1 MEGLEKE
8 RSIRSFRP
16 FAWPSHPK
24 TEAPTLLWKLK
35 DCFSTNETTAPPH
48 TDTENSY
55 MESRKAVLELKD
67 VPPPP
72 PPPHHTS
79 ISQSSQP
86 SQPFSLAPLP
96 LPPAC
101 LPPPQL
107 TQDSHQQKPPPKH
120 QQEGPSPKVSNCT
133 HCDYCSTDVY
143 GLLGGGGVA
152 GSSSSIAGVVSLY
165 TSPGSLGA
173 PVSTCTISRCG
184 PCSLASSSAHRYKPN
199 LSHRSGGDAPN
210 PLLSLGYKPQLPS
223 SVATSQPL
231 SSHPYLPCCSGLLH
245 THPSVQHPY
254 SQSSL
259 FPSSAPP
266 AFSLPCFSSQPAPL
280 NDSCLASSGYYTC
293 GVDCSTA
300 ARRSQRST
308 FGDHP
313 TTTTITTTTT
323 SAQFCS
329 NPVHLNV
336 ERTVFVKGAHYCKEC
351 LLKPVNGLTSES
363 DNVWPSV
370 PLPQTTPLPIPI
382 CNGCGT
388 SSDGMVLMPS
398 TNLGNTGQKY
408 GSPENS
414 GPENIPPVGVFWD
427 IENCSV
433 PSGRSAGAVVQRIR
447 SRFFQG
453 HREAEFICVCDISK
467 ESKAVIQELN
477 NCQVTVAHINATAKN
492 AADDKLRQS
501 LRRFAE
507 THTAPATVVLVSS
520 DVNFASELSDLR
532 HRHGFQV
539 ILVHGNHT
547 SPALLQ
553 HAHRHVAFQDITA
566 DLPPRMLVKSQPS
579 FNLYVHNLPVNCDK
593 SLRNSVKLRL
603 RRLSDNCGGKVLS
616 ISHGTAV
623 LRFGSREAAV
633 RARKRMENEDVFGH
647 RISLSFSPR
656 PRDDASPEPEHQSQ
670 SHNLLQALPQPFQT
684 QDSVFAP
691 PPSISS
697 FSFLPLEKTRSP
709 RRPRRATRPCHTPG
723 PLPERP
729 YSPRRGCSG
738 PPGGPP
744 AKPHQELCSL
754 DGKPRIDFHHLD
766 KGRAASSPPH
776 SNCETGTSEQ
786 LSKPVLA
793 GESMYKRRREG
804 SNPRSVTESPVEQ
817 GDRSSGEF
825 QISTPSAFSKLNL
838 HRSFS
843 PLVLSQGSWSS
854 RSASPCL
861 SSRSSPLL
869 AAPRSPCPEG
879 PFDLFSER
887 AEVQVA
893 NLDYRMSRKDL
904 QKTLHDTFS
913 RYGRVQAVELSPHT
927 DYQLKAIVQMLS
939 LQQAIRAI
947 SGLHRYKIGGKRIRV
962 SLITSGSSKSLA
974 MLSTEIISILQ
985 DAPANCLPLFKFTE
999 IYEKKYSHKFVVGDL
1014 YRLPEVVAVRE
1025 QGGSRLVC
1033 LLSSSQIRQ
1042 SPLGS
1047 SQSQEGSSSASGS
1060 PVVFEE
1066 LEYHEPVCRQHYTQQ
1081 NFSEADFD
1089 PDSYKIPFVVMSL
1102 STLASEVHSLL
1113 QSHEGTLPLLS
1124 FPDCYAAKFSP
1135 LQLGN
1140 ETLEGGVPLEH
1151 LITCVPSITI
1161 VTAQNGF
1168 KVIKWIHNKPP
1179 APNSEPW
1186 IQRCKSPVGNPQLIQ
1201 FSREIIDLL
1210 KSQPSCIMPISKFI
1224 PSYHHHFAKQ
1234 CRVSDYGYSKLLEL
1248 LEAVPHVLQILGM
1261 GTKRLLTLTHRA
1273 QVKRF
1278 TQDLLKLLKFQAS
1291 KQVAIRDFMQAYH
1304 WCFSRDWR
1312 VIDYGVCDLMDLLA
1326 EIPDTTITI
1335 MHQDTDTVICVPKR
1349 ERTAEE
1355 IERTKQFGKEVVDLL
1370 RHQPHCRMSFS
1381 KFIPTYHHHFGR
1393 QCKLSYYGFTKLM
1406 ELFEAI
1412 PDVLMVLE
1420 CGEEKLLTL
1429 TEVERIKALAA
1440 QLVKLL
1446 RAQKNS
1452 SLPVSQLLTEYS
1464 KTFGY
1469 GLRLQDYDASSLPAL
1484 LTKLRHVVKVV
1495 DGSEGREVQLIN
1507 RKSLRSLTSQLLALL
1522 MSQEEEHVIKGLK
1535 VEELSQHYQ
1544 SVHGASLNPCEYGFL
1559 SLSELLKSLPY
1570 LVELYH
1576 EEIDENSNTGSTA
1589 SGQGEGWVRL
1599 TRLYQFAR
1607 NVRALLHTYH
1617 YNQIFLT
1624 EFPGAY
1630 NKFTG
1635 YSLEPRSYGYA
1646 STDEL
1651 LSAIPQVVWIKGHGH
1666 KRIIVLKNDMKA
1678 KASLSIPN
1686 SPQPEENTESPRDSP
1701 VSNATSGARSPSN
1714 TGDDVATESELLCL
1728 TSPVDLLCGPVP
1740 SCLPSPQLHP
1750 DPVILQQMDLIHFE
1764 EKAPPPAES
1773 DEPDV
1778 AAAAVTG
1785 SIFTP
1790 TEQPGSTD
1798 NSAGTKHPQ
1807 APDMKKIPSSVDSP
1821 SRRGTRSKIRLAANF
1836 SGL

>member
-1 MEGLEKE
+1 MMDGLGKE
-8 RSIRSFRP
+8 RSTCSSRP
-16 FAWPSHPK
+16 FPWLSPPK
-24 TEAPTLLWKLK
+24 TEASTLLWKLK
-35 DCFSTNETTAPPH
+35 DCFSTNETASLH
-48 TDTENSY
+48 HSVKENNY
-55 MESRKAVLELKD
+55 MDSRKAVLELKD

-72 PPPHHTS
+72 PPSHHNS
-79 ISQSSQP
+79 SSQSSQP
-86 SQPFSLAPLP
+86 FPLAPLP
-96 LPPAC
+96 LPPPC
-101 LPPPQL
+101 LPPLQL
-107 TQDSHQQKPPPKH
+107 MQGSHQQQPPTQQQ
-120 QQEGPSPKVSNCT
+120 QQEGSSPKVSVCT
-133 HCDYCSTDVY
+133 HCDYCSTEGY
-143 GLLGGGGVA
+143 GLFGGGGVV
-152 GSSSSIAGVVSLY
+152 GSSSSIAGIVSLY
-165 TSPGSLGA
+165 MAPGSLGA
-173 PVSTCTISRCG
+173 PNNNNSSSISESG
-184 PCSLASSSAHRYKPN
+184 PCSVASSVHQYKHN
-199 LSHRSGGDAPN
+199 LSCGSGGEALD
-210 PLLSLGYKPQLPS
+210 PLLSLGYRPQLLS
-223 SVATSQPL
+223 SVATSQPI
-231 SSHPYLPCCSGLLH
+231 SSHPYLSCCSGLLH
-245 THPSVQHPY
+245 TYPTIPLPC
-254 SQSSL
+254 SQPSL
-259 FPSSAPP
+259 FPSSAPL
-266 AFSLPCFSSQPAPL
+266 ASSLPCVSSLPTPL
-280 NDSCLASSGYYTC
+280 HGSCLASSGYYTC
-293 GVDCSTA
+293 GVDCCPS
-300 ARRSQRST
+300 ARRSQRGT

-313 TTTTITTTTT
+313 TTSTITTTTT
-323 SAQFCS
+323 SAHFRS
-329 NPVHLNV
+329 NPMHLNV
-336 ERTVFVKGAHYCKEC
+336 ERTVCVKGARCCQEC
-351 LLKPVNGLTSES
+351 LLKPMNGLASES
-363 DNVWPSV
+363 DNVWPNV
-370 PLPQTTPLPIPI
+370 PVPQTAPIPI

-388 SSDGMVLMPS
+388 SSDGMMLMPS
-398 TNLGNTGQKY
+398 TSLGKTGQKY
-408 GSPENS
+408 GSPESS

-547 SPALLQ
+547 SSALLQ
-553 HAHRHVAFQDITA
+553 HAHCHVAFQEITA
-566 DLPPRMLVKSQPS
+566 DLPPRMLVKAQPS
-579 FNLYVHNLPVNCDK
+579 FNLLYVRNLPVNCDK
-593 SLRNSVKLRL
+593 SLRNAVKLRL
-603 RRLSDNCGGKVLS
+603 RRLSDNCGGKVLGMS
-616 ISHGTAV
+616 QGIAV
-623 LRFGSREAAV
+623 LRFGSSEAAA
-633 RARKRMENEDVFGH
+633 RARKRMENEDVFGY
-647 RISLSFSPR
+647 RITLSFSPR
-656 PRDDASPEPEHQSQ
+656 PRDEASPEPELQSRP
-670 SHNLLQALPQPFQT
+670 HHLPQTLSQNYQN
-684 QDSVFAP
+684 QDSVVAP

-697 FSFLPLEKTRSP
+697 FCFLPLEKPRSP
-709 RRPRRATRPCHTPG
+709 RRPRRATRPCHNPG
-723 PLPERP
+723 PVPERP

-738 PPGGPP
+738 PPGGAP
-744 AKPHQELCSL
+744 AKPHQELGNL
-754 DGKPRIDFHHLD
+754 EGKPRMVFHQLE
-766 KGRAASSPPH
+766 KGRTASSSPH
-776 SNCETGTSEQ
+776 SNGETGALEQ
-786 LSKPVLA
+786 LSKPGLT
-793 GESMYKRRREG
+793 GESMYRKRREG
-804 SNPRSVTESPVEQ
+804 SSSRSINETPVEQ
-817 GDRSSGEF
+817 VDRSSGEF

-843 PLVLSQGSWSS
+843 PLVVSQGSWSS

-869 AAPRSPCPEG
+869 AGPRSPCADG
-879 PFDLFSER
+879 LTAPFSDG

-904 QKTLHDTFS
+904 QQTLHDTFS
-913 RYGRVQAVELSPHT
+913 RYGRVKSVELSPHT
-927 DYQLKAIVQMLS
+927 DYQLKATIQMFS
-939 LQQAIRAI
+939 LQQAISAV
-947 SGLHRYKIGGKRIRV
+947 SGLHRYKIGGKRIQV
-962 SLITSGSSKSLA
+962 SLITGGSNKSLG
-974 MLSTEIISILQ
+974 MLSTEIITILQ

-999 IYEKKYSHKFVVGDL
+999 IYEKKYSRKLVVGDL

-1033 LLSSSQIRQ
+1033 LLPSSQIRQ

-1047 SQSQEGSSSASGS
+1047 SQSQDCSSSASGS

-1066 LEYHEPVCRQHYTQQ
+1066 LEYHEPVCRQHYAQQ
-1081 NFSEADFD
+1081 DFSEADFD

-1102 STLASEVHSLL
+1102 STLASEVHHLL

-1210 KSQPSCIMPISKFI
+1210 KSQPSCMMPMSKFI

-1291 KQVAIRDFMQAYH
+1291 KQVALKDFMQAYH

-1312 VIDYGVCDLMDLLA
+1312 VFDYGICDLMDLLT

-1335 MHQDTDTVICVPKR
+1335 THQDTDTVISVPKR
-1349 ERTAEE
+1349 ERTVEE
-1355 IERTKQFGKEVVDLL
+1355 MERTKQFGKEVVDLL
-1370 RHQPHCRMSFS
+1370 RHQPHCRMPFS

-1412 PDVLMVLE
+1412 PDILTVLE
-1420 CGEEKLLTL
+1420 CGEEKVLTL

-1484 LTKLRHVVKVV
+1484 LAKLCHVVKVV

-1507 RKSLRSLTSQLLALL
+1507 RKSLRSLTSQILSLL
-1522 MSQEEEHVIKGLK
+1522 MSQEEEHVAYGLK
-1535 VEELSQHYQ
+1535 VELLSQHYLA
-1544 SVHGASLNPCEYGFL
+1544 VHGFPLNPCEYGFL

-1576 EEIDENSNTGSTA
+1576 DESDDSSKAGSAA
-1589 SGQGEGWVRL
+1589 SGRGEEWVRL

-1624 EFPGAY
+1624 EFQGAY
-1630 NKFTG
+1630 NKFTSC
-1635 YSLEPRSYGYA
+1635 SLEPRSYGYT
-1646 STDEL
+1646 SVDEL

-1678 KASLSIPN
+1678 RASSSVPN
-1686 SPQPEENTESPRDSP
+1686 SPLPGENMDSPRDSP
-1701 VSNATSGARSPSN
+1701 VSNATSGAQSP
-1714 TGDDVATESELLCL
+1714 GCDGAVESELLCL

-1750 DPVILQQMDLIHFE
+1750 DPVLVQETDLIHFE
-1764 EKAPPPAES
+1764 EKTQTVSDEPEVAADGASDPTEQSGSTEDSALSTPPPA
-1773 DEPDV
+1773 PD
-1778 AAAAVTG
+1778 T
-1785 SIFTP
+1785 
-1790 TEQPGSTD
+1790 
-1798 NSAGTKHPQ
+1798 
-1807 APDMKKIPSSVDSP
+1807 KIPASVDSP
-1821 SRRGTRSKIRLAANF
+1821 SRRATRSRIKLAANF
-1836 SGL
+1836 SFTAGL

>member
-1 MEGLEKE
+1 MMEGLGKE
-8 RSIRSFRP
+8 SSICSSRP
-16 FAWPSHPK
+16 LPWLSHPK
-24 TEAPTLLWKLK
+24 TEASTLLWKLK
-35 DCFSTNETTAPPH
+35 DCFSTNETTSIHH
-48 TDTENSY
+48 TDKENNY
-55 MESRKAVLELKD
+55 MDSRKAVLELKD

-72 PPPHHTS
+72 PHHTS
-79 ISQSSQP
+79 SSQS

-96 LPPAC
+96 LSSPC

-107 TQDSHQQKPPPKH
+107 TQDSQQQPPQQQ
-120 QQEGPSPKVSNCT
+120 QQEGASPKPMK
-133 HCDYCSTDVY
+133 
-143 GLLGGGGVA
+143 GLAL
-152 GSSSSIAGVVSLY
+152 
-165 TSPGSLGA
+165 
-173 PVSTCTISRCG
+173 
-184 PCSLASSSAHRYKPN
+184 
-199 LSHRSGGDAPN
+199 
-210 PLLSLGYKPQLPS
+210 
-223 SVATSQPL
+223 
-231 SSHPYLPCCSGLLH
+231 
-245 THPSVQHPY
+245 
-254 SQSSL
+254 
-259 FPSSAPP
+259 
-266 AFSLPCFSSQPAPL
+266 
-280 NDSCLASSGYYTC
+280 
-293 GVDCSTA
+293 
-300 ARRSQRST
+300 
-308 FGDHP
+308 
-313 TTTTITTTTT
+313 
-323 SAQFCS
+323 
-329 NPVHLNV
+329 
-336 ERTVFVKGAHYCKEC
+336 
-351 LLKPVNGLTSES
+351 ES
-363 DNVWPSV
+363 DKVWPNV
-370 PLPQTTPLPIPI
+370 PVPQTAPIAIPI

-388 SSDGMVLMPS
+388 SSDSMMLMSS
-398 TNLGNTGQKY
+398 TSLGKTGQKY

-539 ILVHGNHT
+539 ILVHGSHT
-547 SPALLQ
+547 SSALLQ
-553 HAHRHVAFQDITA
+553 HAHCHVAFQEITA
-566 DLPPRMLVKSQPS
+566 DLPPRMLVKAQPS
-579 FNLYVHNLPVNCDK
+579 FNLLYVHNLPVNCDK
-593 SLRNSVKLRL
+593 SLRNAVKLRL
-603 RRLSDNCGGKVLS
+603 RRLSDNCGGKVLGVS
-616 ISHGTAV
+616 QGTAV
-623 LRFGSREAAV
+623 LRFGSPEAAT

-647 RISLSFSPR
+647 RISLSFSPS
-656 PRDDASPEPEHQSQ
+656 PRDDASREPELQSLP
-670 SHNLLQALPQPFQT
+670 HHLPQTLPQT
-684 QDSVFAP
+684 YQNQESVFVP

-697 FSFLPLEKTRSP
+697 FSFLPLEKPRSP
-709 RRPRRATRPCHTPG
+709 RRPRRATRPCHTSG
-723 PLPERP
+723 SVPERP

-738 PPGGPP
+738 PPGGAP
-744 AKPHQELCSL
+744 ANPHQELASL
-754 DGKPRIDFHHLD
+754 EGKPRMGFHHLE
-766 KGRAASSPPH
+766 KGRAVSSSPSPH
-776 SNCETGTSEQ
+776 SNGETGALEQ
-786 LSKPVLA
+786 LSKPGLT
-793 GESMYKRRREG
+793 GESMYRRRREG

-817 GDRSSGEF
+817 GNGSSGEF

-869 AAPRSPCPEG
+869 AAPHPEG
-879 PFDLFSER
+879 SPEPFSDG

-904 QKTLHDTFS
+904 QQTLHDTFS
-913 RYGRVQAVELSPHT
+913 RYGQVKAVELSPHT
-927 DYQLKAIVQMLS
+927 DYQLKATIQMLS
-939 LQQAIRAI
+939 LQQAISAV
-947 SGLHRYKIGGKRIRV
+947 SGLHRYKIGGKRIQV
-962 SLITSGSSKSLA
+962 SLITGGSNKSLA

-999 IYEKKYSHKFVVGDL
+999 IYEKKYSRKIVVGDL
-1014 YRLPEVVAVRE
+1014 YKLPEVVAVRE

-1033 LLSSSQIRQ
+1033 LLPSSQIRQ

-1047 SQSQEGSSSASGS
+1047 SQSQEGSCSASGS
-1060 PVVFEE
+1060 PVIFEE
-1066 LEYHEPVCRQHYTQQ
+1066 LEYHEPVCRQHYTHQD
-1081 NFSEADFD
+1081 FSEADFD

-1124 FPDCYAAKFSP
+1124 FPDCYAAKFSS

-1140 ETLEGGVPLEH
+1140 EALEGGVPLEH

-1179 APNSEPW
+1179 AANSEPW

-1210 KSQPSCIMPISKFI
+1210 KSQPSCIMPMSKFI

-1291 KQVAIRDFMQAYH
+1291 KQVAIKDFMQAYH

-1312 VIDYGVCDLMDLLA
+1312 VIDYGICDLMDLLT

-1335 MHQDTDTVICVPKR
+1335 THQDTDTVISVPKR
-1349 ERTAEE
+1349 ERTVEE
-1355 IERTKQFGKEVVDLL
+1355 MERTKQFGKEVVDLL
-1370 RHQPHCRMSFS
+1370 RHQPHCRMPFS

-1393 QCKLSYYGFTKLM
+1393 QCKLSYYGFTKLV

-1412 PDVLMVLE
+1412 PDILMVLE
-1420 CGEEKLLTL
+1420 CGEEKVLTL

-1484 LTKLRHVVKVV
+1484 LTKLCHVVKVV

-1507 RKSLRSLTSQLLALL
+1507 RKSLRSLTSQLLSLL
-1522 MSQEEEHVIKGLK
+1522 MSQEEEHLTKGLK
-1535 VEELSQHYQ
+1535 VELLSQHYLNA
-1544 SVHGASLNPCEYGFL
+1544 HGVLLNPCEYGFL

-1576 EEIDENSNTGSTA
+1576 EESDDDSKAGNSANGRA
-1589 SGQGEGWVRL
+1589 EEWVRL

-1624 EFPGAY
+1624 EFQGAY

-1635 YSLEPRSYGYA
+1635 YSLEPRSYGYI

-1678 KASLSIPN
+1678 RVSSSVPN
-1686 SPQPEENTESPRDSP
+1686 SPLPEENMESPRDSP
-1701 VSNATSGARSPSN
+1701 ISN
-1714 TGDDVATESELLCL
+1714 TTSEAQSPGVPDLAAESELLCL

-1750 DPVILQQMDLIHFE
+1750 DPVLLQETDLIHFE
-1764 EKAPPPAES
+1764 ERTPPQPTVS
-1773 DEPDV
+1773 NEPEVV
-1778 AAAAVTG
+1778 AAVADST
-1785 SIFTP
+1785 SDP
-1790 TEQPGSTD
+1790 PEHPGSTEA
-1798 NSAGTKHPQ
+1798 SAVSRLSPP
-1807 APDMKKIPSSVDSP
+1807 PDMKTPLSVDSP
-1821 SRRGTRSKIRLAANF
+1821 SRRATRSRIKLAANF
-1836 SGL
+1836 SFPADL

>member
-1 MEGLEKE
+1 
-8 RSIRSFRP
+8 
-16 FAWPSHPK
+16 
-24 TEAPTLLWKLK
+24 
-35 DCFSTNETTAPPH
+35 
-48 TDTENSY
+48 

-72 PPPHHTS
+72 PHRAS
-79 ISQSSQP
+79 SSQS
-86 SQPFSLAPLP
+86 SQPFSLAPFP
-96 LPPAC
+96 LPHPC
-101 LPPPQL
+101 LPPQPQL
-107 TQDSHQQKPPPKH
+107 TQGSHQQQQPQN
-120 QQEGPSPKVSNCT
+120 QQEGASPKVSICT
-133 HCDYCSTDVY
+133 HCDYCSTGGK
-143 GLLGGGGVA
+143 GLSGGGDFVGN
-152 GSSSSIAGVVSLY
+152 SSSTAGVVSLY
-165 TSPGSLGA
+165 IAPRSLGTSISQSSI
-173 PVSTCTISRCG
+173 STSG
-184 PCSLASSSAHRYKPN
+184 PCSVASSVYQYSSGY
-199 LSHRSGGDAPN
+199 SCGSGGD
-210 PLLSLGYKPQLPS
+210 PLGSKPQLRS
-223 SVATSQPL
+223 SVATSQPV
-231 SSHPYLPCCSGLLH
+231 SSHPFLPCCSGLLR
-245 THPSVQHPY
+245 TYPAGPLPC
-254 SQSSL
+254 SQPSL
-259 FPSSAPP
+259 FPSSAPL
-266 AFSLPCFSSQPAPL
+266 ASSLPSLPSVSSVSSLPAPL
-280 NDSCLASSGYYTC
+280 HGSS
-293 GVDCSTA
+293 
-300 ARRSQRST
+300 
-308 FGDHP
+308 H
-313 TTTTITTTTT
+313 
-323 SAQFCS
+323 FCS
-329 NPVHLNV
+329 NPMHLNV
-336 ERTVFVKGAHYCKEC
+336 ERTVCVKGAHYCREC
-351 LLKPVNGLTSES
+351 FLKVGRVLFIHYSDKAWPNIPV
-363 DNVWPSV
+363 
-370 PLPQTTPLPIPI
+370 PQTAPVPIPI

-388 SSDGMVLMPS
+388 SSDGMMHMPS
-398 TNLGNTGQKY
+398 TGLSKIGQKY
-408 GSPENS
+408 GSPENG

-547 SPALLQ
+547 SSALLQ
-553 HAHRHVAFQDITA
+553 HAHRQVAFQEITA
-566 DLPPRMLVKSQPS
+566 DLPPRMLVKPS
-579 FNLYVHNLPVNCDK
+579 FNLLYVHNLPVIVDK
-593 SLRNSVKLRL
+593 SLRNAVKLRL
-603 RRLSDNCGGKVLS
+603 RRLSDNCGGKVLGMS
-616 ISHGTAV
+616 QGTAI
-623 LRFGSREAAV
+623 LRFGNPEAAA

-656 PRDDASPEPEHQSQ
+656 PRDDASPEPELQSQ
-670 SHNLLQALPQPFQT
+670 PHHLPRAPPQPYQI
-684 QDSVFAP
+684 QDSMSAP
-691 PPSISS
+691 IPASQHIST
-697 FSFLPLEKTRSP
+697 FT
-709 RRPRRATRPCHTPG
+709 PC
-723 PLPERP
+723 LI
-729 YSPRRGCSG
+729 
-738 PPGGPP
+738 
-744 AKPHQELCSL
+744 QELGNL
-754 DGKPRIDFHHLD
+754 EGKSRMGFHQLE
-766 KGRAASSPPH
+766 KGRAASSSPH
-776 SNCETGTSEQ
+776 SNGETGILEQ
-786 LSKPVLA
+786 LSKP
-793 GESMYKRRREG
+793 EG
-804 SNPRSVTESPVEQ
+804 FNPRSVTVSPVEQ
-817 GDRSSGEF
+817 GDKSSGEF

-854 RSASPCL
+854 RSASPCI
-861 SSRSSPLL
+861 SSRSSPVL
-869 AAPRSPCPEG
+869 AAPRSPCLEG
-879 PFDLFSER
+879 PTEPFSEG
-887 AEVQVA
+887 AEVQVG

-904 QKTLHDTFS
+904 QQTLHDTFS
-913 RYGRVQAVELSPHT
+913 RYGRVKAVELSPHT
-927 DYQLKAIVQMLS
+927 DYQLKATVQMLS
-939 LQQAIRAI
+939 LQQAISAV
-947 SGLHRYKIGGKRIRV
+947 SGLHRYKIGGKRMQV
-962 SLITSGSSKSLA
+962 SLITGGSSKSLA
-974 MLSTEIISILQ
+974 MLSSEIICILQ
-985 DAPANCLPLFKFTE
+985 DAPASCLPLFKFTE
-999 IYEKKYSHKFVVGDL
+999 IYEKKYSRKLAVGDL
-1014 YRLPEVVAVRE
+1014 YRLPEVVTVRE

-1033 LLSSSQIRQ
+1033 LLPSSQIRQ

-1066 LEYHEPVCRQHYTQQ
+1066 LEYHEPVCRQHYAQQ
-1081 NFSEADFD
+1081 DFSEADFD

-1102 STLASEVHSLL
+1102 STLATEVHSLL

-1124 FPDCYAAKFSP
+1124 FPECYAAKFCP
-1135 LQLGN
+1135 LQLGS
-1140 ETLEGGVPLEH
+1140 ETMEGGVSLEH

-1291 KQVAIRDFMQAYH
+1291 KQVSIKDFMQAYH

-1312 VIDYGVCDLMDLLA
+1312 VIDYGICDLMDLLT
-1326 EIPDTTITI
+1326 EIPETTITI
-1335 MHQDTDTVICVPKR
+1335 TQQATDTVISVPKR
-1349 ERTAEE
+1349 ERTMEE
-1355 IERTKQFGKEVVDLL
+1355 MERTKQFAKEVVDLL
-1370 RHQPHCRMSFS
+1370 RHQPHCRMPFS

-1420 CGEEKLLTL
+1420 CGEEKVLTL

-1446 RAQKNS
+1446 RAQRNA
-1452 SLPVSQLLTEYS
+1452 SLPVGLLLTEYS

-1484 LTKLRHVVKVV
+1484 LTKLCHVVKVV

-1522 MSQEEEHVIKGLK
+1522 MSQEEEQVTKGLK
-1535 VEELSQHYQ
+1535 VEELSQRYLTAHE
-1544 SVHGASLNPCEYGFL
+1544 VALNPCEYGFL

-1570 LVELYH
+1570 L
-1576 EEIDENSNTGSTA
+1576 EIDENSKA
-1589 SGQGEGWVRL
+1589 
-1599 TRLYQFAR
+1599 FAR
-1607 NVRALLHTYH
+1607 NIRALLHTYH

-1624 EFPGAY
+1624 EFQGAY

-1635 YSLEPRSYGYA
+1635 CSLEPRRYGYA
-1646 STDEL
+1646 SNDEL
-1651 LSAIPQVVWIKGHGH
+1651 LSAIPQVVWIKGHSH
-1666 KRIIVLKNDMKA
+1666 KRIIVLKNDMKG
-1678 KASLSIPN
+1678 KTEVHLSQECLIY
-1686 SPQPEENTESPRDSP
+1686 DP
-1701 VSNATSGARSPSN
+1701 VSTA
-1714 TGDDVATESELLCL
+1714 ESELLCL

-1750 DPVILQQMDLIHFE
+1750 DPVLLQQADLIHFE
-1764 EKAPPPAES
+1764 WKTSPPTEV
-1773 DEPDV
+1773 DEFEV
-1778 AAAAVTG
+1778 AAAAAVVGGTAD
-1785 SIFTP
+1785 P
-1790 TEQPGSTD
+1790 LEEPGSVD
-1798 NSAGTKHPQ
+1798 ESAVTKP
-1807 APDMKKIPSSVDSP
+1807 PSMMKTPLCDSP
-1821 SRRGTRSKIRLAANF
+1821 SRRAARSRIKLAANF
-1836 SGL
+1836 SFTAGL

>member
-1 MEGLEKE
+1 MMEGLGKE
-8 RSIRSFRP
+8 RSISSSKP
-16 FAWPSHPK
+16 FPWLSHPK
-24 TEAPTLLWKLK
+24 TEASTLLWKLK
-35 DCFSTNETTAPPH
+35 DCFPTNETTSPHH
-48 TDTENSY
+48 TDKENNY
-55 MESRKAVLELKD
+55 MDSRKAVLELKD

-79 ISQSSQP
+79 SSQS

-96 LPPAC
+96 MPPPC
-101 LPPPQL
+101 LPPPPHL
-107 TQDSHQQKPPPKH
+107 TQDSLQQQPPPQ
-120 QQEGPSPKVSNCT
+120 QQEGASP
-133 HCDYCSTDVY
+133 
-143 GLLGGGGVA
+143 
-152 GSSSSIAGVVSLY
+152 
-165 TSPGSLGA
+165 
-173 PVSTCTISRCG
+173 
-184 PCSLASSSAHRYKPN
+184 
-199 LSHRSGGDAPN
+199 
-210 PLLSLGYKPQLPS
+210 
-223 SVATSQPL
+223 
-231 SSHPYLPCCSGLLH
+231 
-245 THPSVQHPY
+245 
-254 SQSSL
+254 
-259 FPSSAPP
+259 
-266 AFSLPCFSSQPAPL
+266 
-280 NDSCLASSGYYTC
+280 
-293 GVDCSTA
+293 
-300 ARRSQRST
+300 
-308 FGDHP
+308 
-313 TTTTITTTTT
+313 
-323 SAQFCS
+323 
-329 NPVHLNV
+329 
-336 ERTVFVKGAHYCKEC
+336 
-351 LLKPVNGLTSES
+351 KPVNGLTSES
-363 DNVWPSV
+363 DKVWPNV
-370 PLPQTTPLPIPI
+370 PLPQTAPISIPI

-388 SSDGMVLMPS
+388 SSDGMMLMPS
-398 TNLGNTGQKY
+398 ASLGKTGQKY
-408 GSPENS
+408 GSPENG

-547 SPALLQ
+547 SSALLQ
-553 HAHRHVAFQDITA
+553 HANRHVAFQEITA
-566 DLPPRMLVKSQPS
+566 DLPPRMLVKAQPS
-579 FNLYVHNLPVNCDK
+579 FNLLYVHNLPVNCDK
-593 SLRNSVKLRL
+593 NLRNAVKLRL
-603 RRLSDNCGGKVLS
+603 RRLSDNCGGKVLGMS
-616 ISHGTAV
+616 QGTAV
-623 LRFGSREAAV
+623 LRFGNPEAAA

-656 PRDDASPEPEHQSQ
+656 PRDDASPEPELQSQ
-670 SHNLLQALPQPFQT
+670 PHHLPQPLSHTYQS
-684 QDSVFAP
+684 QDSMFGP

-697 FSFLPLEKTRSP
+697 FSFLPLEKPRSP
-709 RRPRRATRPCHTPG
+709 RRPRRATRPCYAPG
-723 PLPERP
+723 PVPERP

-738 PPGGPP
+738 PPGGAP
-744 AKPHQELCSL
+744 AKPHQELGSFE
-754 DGKPRIDFHHLD
+754 GKPRMGFQQLE
-766 KGRAASSPPH
+766 KGRAASSSPH
-776 SNCETGTSEQ
+776 SNGETGALEQ
-786 LSKPVLA
+786 LSKPGFI
-793 GESMYKRRREG
+793 GESMHRRRREG
-804 SNPRSVTESPVEQ
+804 SYPRSVTESPVEQ
-817 GDRSSGEF
+817 GDRNSEF

-843 PLVLSQGSWSS
+843 PLILSQGSWSS

-879 PFDLFSER
+879 PSEPFSDG

-904 QKTLHDTFS
+904 QQTLHDTFS
-913 RYGRVQAVELSPHT
+913 RYGRVKAVELSPHT
-927 DYQLKAIVQMLS
+927 DYQLKATVQMLS
-939 LQQAIRAI
+939 LQQAISAV
-947 SGLHRYKIGGKRIRV
+947 SGLHRYKIGGKRIQV
-962 SLITSGSSKSLA
+962 SLITGVNNKSLA

-999 IYEKKYSHKFVVGDL
+999 IYEKKYSRKLVVGDL
-1014 YRLPEVVAVRE
+1014 YRLPEVVAVRD

-1033 LLSSSQIRQ
+1033 LLPSSQIRQ

-1066 LEYHEPVCRQHYTQQ
+1066 LEYHEPVCREHYAQRD
-1081 NFSEADFD
+1081 FSEADFD

-1135 LQLGN
+1135 LQLSN

-1179 APNSEPW
+1179 APNSESW

-1210 KSQPSCIMPISKFI
+1210 KSQPSCIMPMSKFI

-1291 KQVAIRDFMQAYH
+1291 KQVVIKDFMQAYH

-1312 VIDYGVCDLMDLLA
+1312 VIDYGICELMDLLT

-1335 MHQDTDTVICVPKR
+1335 TLQETDTVISVPKR
-1349 ERTAEE
+1349 ERTPEE

-1370 RHQPHCRMSFS
+1370 RHQPHCRMAFS

-1412 PDVLMVLE
+1412 PNILMVLE
-1420 CGEEKLLTL
+1420 CGEEKVLTL

-1469 GLRLQDYDASSLPAL
+1469 GLRLQDYDASSLLAL
-1484 LTKLRHVVKVV
+1484 LIKLCHVVKVV

-1522 MSQEEEHVIKGLK
+1522 MSQEEEQVTRGLK
-1535 VEELSQHYQ
+1535 VDELSQYYQ
-1544 SVHGASLNPCEYGFL
+1544 TVHGALLNPCEYGFL

-1576 EEIDENSNTGSTA
+1576 EESDAGNAA
-1589 SGQGEGWVRL
+1589 SGGGEEWVRL

-1607 NVRALLHTYH
+1607 NVRSLLHTYH

-1624 EFPGAY
+1624 EFQGAY

-1635 YSLEPRSYGYA
+1635 CSLEPRSYGYT

-1678 KASLSIPN
+1678 RASSSIPN
-1686 SPQPEENTESPRDSP
+1686 SPLPGESTESPRDSP
-1701 VSNATSGARSPSN
+1701 ISIATSGTQSP
-1714 TGDDVATESELLCL
+1714 GGDVAAESELLCL

-1750 DPVILQQMDLIHFE
+1750 DPVLLQEADLIRFE
-1764 EKAPPPAES
+1764 EKTPPTVS
-1773 DEPDV
+1773 DEPEVPVDGDG
-1778 AAAAVTG
+1778 TCD
-1785 SIFTP
+1785 P
-1790 TEQPGSTD
+1790 PGSTED
-1798 NSAGTKHPQ
+1798 SAVAKPLPPPDTKTPLS
-1807 APDMKKIPSSVDSP
+1807 MDSP
-1821 SRRGTRSKIRLAANF
+1821 SRRASRSRIKLAANF
-1836 SGL
+1836 SFTAGL

>member
-1 MEGLEKE
+1 M
-8 RSIRSFRP
+8 
-16 FAWPSHPK
+16 
-24 TEAPTLLWKLK
+24 
-35 DCFSTNETTAPPH
+35 DN
-48 TDTENSY
+48 
-55 MESRKAVLELKD
+55 RKPVLELKD

-72 PPPHHTS
+72 PHHTS
-79 ISQSSQP
+79 SSQL
-86 SQPFSLAPLP
+86 SQPLSLAPLP
-96 LPPAC
+96 LPPPPC
-101 LPPPQL
+101 LLLPPQL
-107 TQDSHQQKPPPKH
+107 TQDSHQQQQPPH
-120 QQEGPSPKVSNCT
+120 QQQQQEGARPKVSICT
-133 HCDYCSTDVY
+133 RCDHCSTDGY
-143 GLLGGGGVA
+143 GLLDGR
-152 GSSSSIAGVVSLY
+152 SSVAGVVSLY
-165 TSPGSLGA
+165 MAPGSLGT
-173 PVSTCTISRCG
+173 PISSRSTSRSTL
-184 PCSLASSSAHRYKPN
+184 CSVASSVHQYKH
-199 LSHRSGGDAPN
+199 SCGSQGEVFD
-210 PLLSLGYKPQLPS
+210 PLLNFSCKPQLPS

-231 SSHPYLPCCSGLLH
+231 SSHLYLPCCSGLLH
-245 THPSVQHPY
+245 TYPTVPLPC
-254 SQSSL
+254 SQPSL

-266 AFSLPCFSSQPAPL
+266 
-280 NDSCLASSGYYTC
+280 
-293 GVDCSTA
+293 
-300 ARRSQRST
+300 
-308 FGDHP
+308 
-313 TTTTITTTTT
+313 
-323 SAQFCS
+323 
-329 NPVHLNV
+329 
-336 ERTVFVKGAHYCKEC
+336 
-351 LLKPVNGLTSES
+351 PVNGLTSES
-363 DNVWPSV
+363 DRVWPNIPV
-370 PLPQTTPLPIPI
+370 PQTAPIPI

-398 TNLGNTGQKY
+398 TTLGKTGYKY
-408 GSPENS
+408 GSPESS

-547 SPALLQ
+547 SSALLQ
-553 HAHRHVAFQDITA
+553 HAHRHVAFQEITA
-566 DLPPRMLVKSQPS
+566 DLPPRMLVKAQPS
-579 FNLYVHNLPVNCDK
+579 FNLLYVHNLPVICDK
-593 SLRNSVKLRL
+593 SLRNAVKLRL
-603 RRLSDNCGGKVLS
+603 RRLSDNCGGKVLGMS
-616 ISHGTAV
+616 QGAAV
-623 LRFGSREAAV
+623 LRFGSPEAAA
-633 RARKRMENEDVFGH
+633 RARKRMENEDVFGR

-656 PRDDASPEPEHQSQ
+656 PKDNASSEPE
-670 SHNLLQALPQPFQT
+670 LQAQPHHLPQPMPQTYHT
-684 QDSVFAP
+684 QDSDGLICACFPSASIALYPCLGCYVAVASP
-691 PPSISS
+691 PPSDLLI
-697 FSFLPLEKTRSP
+697 
-709 RRPRRATRPCHTPG
+709 A
-723 PLPERP
+723 
-729 YSPRRGCSG
+729 
-738 PPGGPP
+738 
-744 AKPHQELCSL
+744 
-754 DGKPRIDFHHLD
+754 
-766 KGRAASSPPH
+766 
-776 SNCETGTSEQ
+776 
-786 LSKPVLA
+786 
-793 GESMYKRRREG
+793 G

-817 GDRSSGEF
+817 GDGSSGEF

-843 PLVLSQGSWSS
+843 PLISSQGSWSS

-869 AAPRSPCPEG
+869 ATPRSPCREGTPEPFSEG
-879 PFDLFSER
+879 P
-887 AEVQVA
+887 EVQVA

-904 QKTLHDTFS
+904 QQTLYDTFS
-913 RYGRVQAVELSPHT
+913 RYGRVKSVELSPHT
-927 DYQLKAIVQMLS
+927 DYQLKATVQMLS
-939 LQQAIRAI
+939 LQQAISAV
-947 SGLHRYKIGGKRIRV
+947 SGLHRYKIGGKRIQV
-962 SLITSGSSKSLA
+962 SLITGGNSKTLA
-974 MLSTEIISILQ
+974 LLSTEIICILQ

-999 IYEKKYSHKFVVGDL
+999 IYEKKYSRKLVVGDL
-1014 YRLPEVVAVRE
+1014 YKLPEVVAVRE

-1033 LLSSSQIRQ
+1033 LLSNSQIRQ

-1047 SQSQEGSSSASGS
+1047 SQSQECSSSASGS

-1066 LEYHEPVCRQHYTQQ
+1066 LEYHEPICRQHY
-1081 NFSEADFD
+1081 ADFD
-1089 PDSYKIPFVVMSL
+1089 PDSYKIPFVVKSL

-1113 QSHEGTLPLLS
+1113 QSHDGTLPLLS

-1140 ETLEGGVPLEH
+1140 ETMEGGVPLEH
-1151 LITCVPSITI
+1151 LITCVPSITV

-1168 KVIKWIHNKPP
+1168 KVIKWVHNKPP

-1210 KSQPSCIMPISKFI
+1210 KSQPSCVMPISKFI

-1234 CRVSDYGYSKLLEL
+1234 CRVSDYGFSKLLEL

-1291 KQVAIRDFMQAYH
+1291 KQVAIKDFMQAYH
-1304 WCFSRDWR
+1304 WCFSRNWR
-1312 VIDYGVCDLMDLLA
+1312 VIDYGICDLMDLLI

-1335 MHQDTDTVICVPKR
+1335 THQATDTVISVPKR
-1349 ERTAEE
+1349 ERTVEE

-1370 RHQPHCRMSFS
+1370 RHQPHCRMPFS

-1412 PDVLMVLE
+1412 PDILMVLE
-1420 CGEEKLLTL
+1420 CGEEKVLIL

-1446 RAQKNS
+1446 RTQKNS
-1452 SLPVSQLLTEYS
+1452 SLPVNQLLTEYS

-1484 LTKLRHVVKVV
+1484 LTKLCHVVKVV

-1507 RKSLRSLTSQLLALL
+1507 RKSLRSLTSQLLAVL
-1522 MSQEEEHVIKGLK
+1522 MSQEEEQVIRGLK
-1535 VEELSQHYQ
+1535 VDELSQHYLT
-1544 SVHGASLNPCEYGFL
+1544 VHGALLNPCEYGFL

-1570 LVELYH
+1570 LVEVTGNG
-1576 EEIDENSNTGSTA
+1576 EE
-1589 SGQGEGWVRL
+1589 WVRL

-1624 EFPGAY
+1624 EFQGAY
-1630 NKFTG
+1630 NKFTVC
-1635 YSLEPRSYGYA
+1635 SLEPRSYGYT

-1666 KRIIVLKNDMKA
+1666 KKIIVLKNDMKA
-1678 KASLSIPN
+1678 I
-1686 SPQPEENTESPRDSP
+1686 D
-1701 VSNATSGARSPSN
+1701 
-1714 TGDDVATESELLCL
+1714 SELLCL
-1728 TSPVDLLCGPVP
+1728 TAPVDLLCGPVP

-1750 DPVILQQMDLIHFE
+1750 DPVGLQQTDLIHFDE
-1764 EKAPPPAES
+1764 RTQPPRGHMS
-1773 DEPDV
+1773 DRP
-1778 AAAAVTG
+1778 
-1785 SIFTP
+1785 
-1790 TEQPGSTD
+1790 EQPGSTED
-1798 NSAGTKHPQ
+1798 SAVTKP
-1807 APDMKKIPSSVDSP
+1807 PPPPETKTILSMDSP
-1821 SRRGTRSKIRLAANF
+1821 SRRATRSRIRLAANF
-1836 SGL
+1836 SFTAGL

>member
-1 MEGLEKE
+1 MMEGLGKE
-8 RSIRSFRP
+8 RSICSSRP
-16 FAWPSHPK
+16 FPWLSHPK
-24 TEAPTLLWKLK
+24 TEASTLLWKLK
-35 DCFSTNETTAPPH
+35 DCFSTNETAAPPH
-48 TDTENSY
+48 TFKENNY

-79 ISQSSQP
+79 SSRS

-96 LPPAC
+96 LPPPC
-101 LPPPQL
+101 LLPPQL
-107 TQDSHQQKPPPKH
+107 PQDSHQQQPP
-120 QQEGPSPKVSNCT
+120 QQQQQKGASPKVSVCT
-133 HCDYCSTDVY
+133 HCDLCSTEGY
-143 GLLGGGGVA
+143 ELLGDGGVV
-152 GSSSSIAGVVSLY
+152 GSNSNIAGVVSLY
-165 TSPGSLGA
+165 MAPGSVEA
-173 PVSTCTISRCG
+173 PISSSNSISRSG
-184 PCSLASSSAHRYKPN
+184 ACSVASSVHQYKHI
-199 LSHRSGGDAPN
+199 LSCGSGGEALD
-210 PLLSLGYKPQLPS
+210 PLLGLGCKPQLPS
-223 SVATSQPL
+223 SVATSQPV

-245 THPSVQHPY
+245 TY
-254 SQSSL
+254 
-259 FPSSAPP
+259 P
-266 AFSLPCFSSQPAPL
+266 AVSLPCSQPSLSPSLAPL
-280 NDSCLASSGYYTC
+280 ASSLPSISSLPASLHGSCLASSGYYTC
-293 GVDCSTA
+293 GVDCSPS

-308 FGDHP
+308 ALGDP

-323 SAQFCS
+323 SAHFCS
-329 NPVHLNV
+329 NPMHLNV
-336 ERTVFVKGAHYCKEC
+336 ERTVCVKGAHYCQEC
-351 LLKPVNGLTSES
+351 VLKPMNGLVSES
-363 DNVWPSV
+363 VNVWPNV
-370 PLPQTTPLPIPI
+370 PIPQTAPIPIPI

-388 SSDGMVLMPS
+388 SSDSLVLMPKNS
-398 TNLGNTGQKY
+398 LGKTGQKY
-408 GSPENS
+408 GSPES
-414 GPENIPPVGVFWD
+414 GGPENIPPVGVFWD

-547 SPALLQ
+547 SQALLQ
-553 HAHRHVAFQDITA
+553 HAHRHVAFQEITA
-566 DLPPRMLVKSQPS
+566 DLPRMLVK
-579 FNLYVHNLPVNCDK
+579 
-593 SLRNSVKLRL
+593 
-603 RRLSDNCGGKVLS
+603 
-616 ISHGTAV
+616 A
-623 LRFGSREAAV
+623 
-633 RARKRMENEDVFGH
+633 
-647 RISLSFSPR
+647 
-656 PRDDASPEPEHQSQ
+656 
-670 SHNLLQALPQPFQT
+670 
-684 QDSVFAP
+684 
-691 PPSISS
+691 
-697 FSFLPLEKTRSP
+697 
-709 RRPRRATRPCHTPG
+709 
-723 PLPERP
+723 
-729 YSPRRGCSG
+729 
-738 PPGGPP
+738 
-744 AKPHQELCSL
+744 QELGSVE
-754 DGKPRIDFHHLD
+754 GKPKMGFQYLD
-766 KGRAASSPPH
+766 KGRPASSSPH
-776 SNCETGTSEQ
+776 SNGETGSLEQ
-786 LSKPVLA
+786 LPKPGLT
-793 GESMYKRRREG
+793 GESMYRRRREG
-804 SNPRSVTESPVEQ
+804 SSPRSAIESPLEQ
-817 GDRSSGEF
+817 GDRSSAEF

-854 RSASPCL
+854 RSTSPCL

-869 AAPRSPCPEG
+869 SAPRSPRPEG
-879 PFDLFSER
+879 PPEPFSEG

-904 QKTLHDTFS
+904 QQTLHDTFS
-913 RYGRVQAVELSPHT
+913 RYGRVKAVELSPHT
-927 DYQLKAIVQMLS
+927 DYQLKATIQMLS
-939 LQQAIRAI
+939 LQQAISAV
-947 SGLHRYKIGGKRIRV
+947 SGLHRYKIGGKRIQV
-962 SLITSGSSKSLA
+962 SLITGGSSKSLA
-974 MLSTEIISILQ
+974 MLSSEIISILQ
-985 DAPANCLPLFKFTE
+985 EAPANCLPLFKFTE
-999 IYEKKYSHKFVVGDL
+999 IYEKKYSRKLVIGDL
-1014 YRLPEVVAVRE
+1014 YRLPDVVAVRE

-1033 LLSSSQIRQ
+1033 LLPSSQIRQ

-1047 SQSQEGSSSASGS
+1047 SQSQEGSSSTSGS

-1066 LEYHEPVCRQHYTQQ
+1066 LDYHDPVCRQHYAQQ
-1081 NFSEADFD
+1081 DFSEADFD

-1124 FPDCYAAKFSP
+1124 FPDCYEAKFSP
-1135 LQLGN
+1135 LKVGN
-1140 ETLEGGVPLEH
+1140 ETLERGVPLEH

-1234 CRVSDYGYSKLLEL
+1234 CRVSDYGYTKLLEL

-1304 WCFSRDWR
+1304 WCFSRDWK
-1312 VIDYGVCDLMDLLA
+1312 VIDYGVCDLMDLLT

-1335 MHQDTDTVICVPKR
+1335 THQDTDTVISVPKR
-1349 ERTAEE
+1349 ERTVEE
-1355 IERTKQFGKEVVDLL
+1355 MERTKQFGKEVVDLL
-1370 RHQPHCRMSFS
+1370 RHQPHCRMPFS

-1393 QCKLSYYGFTKLM
+1393 QCKLSYYGFTKLI

-1412 PDVLMVLE
+1412 PEVLMVLE
-1420 CGEEKLLTL
+1420 CGEEKVLTL

-1452 SLPVSQLLTEYS
+1452 SLPVNQLLTEYS

-1484 LTKLRHVVKVV
+1484 LAKLCHVVKVV
-1495 DGSEGREVQLIN
+1495 DGSEGREVLLIN

-1522 MSQEEEHVIKGLK
+1522 MSQEEQVTRGLK
-1535 VEELSQHYQ
+1535 VEELSHHYLA
-1544 SVHGASLNPCEYGFL
+1544 VHGAPLNPCEYGFL

-1576 EEIDENSNTGSTA
+1576 EEPDESATCENTAG
-1589 SGQGEGWVRL
+1589 GRGEDWVRL
-1599 TRLYQFAR
+1599 TRLYLFAR

-1624 EFPGAY
+1624 EFQGAY
-1630 NKFTG
+1630 KKFTG
-1635 YSLEPRSYGYA
+1635 CSIEPRSYGYT

-1678 KASLSIPN
+1678 RVSSSVPN
-1686 SPQPEENTESPRDSP
+1686 SPQPGENTESPRDSP
-1701 VSNATSGARSPSN
+1701 ISNTDSGAHSP
-1714 TGDDVATESELLCL
+1714 GGDVAAESELLCL
-1728 TSPVDLLCGPVP
+1728 TSPMDLLCGPVP

-1750 DPVILQQMDLIHFE
+1750 DPVLLQQADLIHFE
-1764 EKAPPPAES
+1764 EKTPPPQPPTES
-1773 DEPDV
+1773 DEPET
-1778 AAAAVTG
+1778 AAVAVAK
-1785 SIFTP
+1785 P
-1790 TEQPGSTD
+1790 PPPPLST
-1798 NSAGTKHPQ
+1798 
-1807 APDMKKIPSSVDSP
+1807 DSP
-1821 SRRGTRSKIRLAANF
+1821 SRRATRSRIKLAANF
-1836 SGL
+1836 SFTADL

>member
-1 MEGLEKE
+1 M
-8 RSIRSFRP
+8 
-16 FAWPSHPK
+16 
-24 TEAPTLLWKLK
+24 
-35 DCFSTNETTAPPH
+35 D
-48 TDTENSY
+48 
-55 MESRKAVLELKD
+55 SRKAVLELKD

-72 PPPHHTS
+72 PPPLHTS
-79 ISQSSQP
+79 SSQS
-86 SQPFSLAPLP
+86 SQPFSLATLP
-96 LPPAC
+96 MPPPC

-107 TQDSHQQKPPPKH
+107 THDSHQQQQPPPQQ
-120 QQEGPSPKVSNCT
+120 QQEGTSPKVSIYT
-133 HCDYCSTDVY
+133 HCDYCSTDGY
-143 GLLGGGGVA
+143 GLLGSGGVV

-165 TSPGSLGA
+165 MAPGSLGA
-173 PVSTCTISRCG
+173 PISSSSISRSG
-184 PCSLASSSAHRYKPN
+184 PCSVACSVASSVHQYKHHM
-199 LSHRSGGDAPN
+199 SCGSGGEVLG
-210 PLLSLGYKPQLPS
+210 PLPTIGSKPQLPS
-223 SVATSQPL
+223 SVATSQPV
-231 SSHPYLPCCSGLLH
+231 SSHPYLSCCSGLLH
-245 THPSVQHPY
+245 TYPAVPLPY
-254 SQSSL
+254 RQPSL
-259 FPSSAPP
+259 FPPSAPL
-266 AFSLPCFSSQPAPL
+266 ASSLPCVSSLPAPL
-280 NDSCLASSGYYTC
+280 HGSCLAPSGFYTC
-293 GVDCSTA
+293 GVDCCPS

-308 FGDHP
+308 LGDHP

-323 SAQFCS
+323 S
-329 NPVHLNV
+329 
-336 ERTVFVKGAHYCKEC
+336 YC
-351 LLKPVNGLTSES
+351 LLLSVLFGFSLTVVLICTYLQPTNGLASES
-363 DNVWPSV
+363 DKVWPNV
-370 PLPQTTPLPIPI
+370 PIPQTAPIPIPI

-388 SSDGMVLMPS
+388 SSDGMMLMPS
-398 TNLGNTGQKY
+398 ASLGKTSQKY
-408 GSPENS
+408 GSPENGGS
-414 GPENIPPVGVFWD
+414 ENIPPVGVFWD

-447 SRFFQG
+447 SHFFQG

-539 ILVHGNHT
+539 ILVHGSHT
-547 SPALLQ
+547 SSALLQ
-553 HAHRHVAFQDITA
+553 HAHRHVAFQEITA
-566 DLPPRMLVKSQPS
+566 DLPPRMLVKAQPS
-579 FNLYVHNLPVNCDK
+579 FNLLYVHNLPVNCDK
-593 SLRNSVKLRL
+593 SLRNAVKLRL
-603 RRLSDNCGGKVLS
+603 RRLSDNCGGKVLGMAQ
-616 ISHGTAV
+616 GTAV
-623 LRFGSREAAV
+623 LRFGSTEAAA

-647 RISLSFSPR
+647 QISLSFSPR
-656 PRDDASPEPEHQSQ
+656 PRDDASPELELQSRSHHLPQTLPHTYQSQ
-670 SHNLLQALPQPFQT
+670 
-684 QDSVFAP
+684 DSMF
-691 PPSISS
+691 
-697 FSFLPLEKTRSP
+697 
-709 RRPRRATRPCHTPG
+709 
-723 PLPERP
+723 
-729 YSPRRGCSG
+729 GCSG
-738 PPGGPP
+738 PPGGAP
-744 AKPHQELCSL
+744 AKPHQVS
-754 DGKPRIDFHHLD
+754 R
-766 KGRAASSPPH
+766 
-776 SNCETGTSEQ
+776 
-786 LSKPVLA
+786 LA
-793 GESMYKRRREG
+793 GACFPLTSVALYPCLGCYVNHLPQCPSNYG
-804 SNPRSVTESPVEQ
+804 SYPRSVTESPVEQ
-817 GDRSSGEF
+817 GDKSSGEF
-825 QISTPSAFSKLNL
+825 QISIPSAFSKLNL

-843 PLVLSQGSWSS
+843 PLILSQGSWSS
-854 RSASPCL
+854 RSVSPCL

-869 AAPRSPCPEG
+869 AAPRSMCPEG
-879 PFDLFSER
+879 PPEPFSDG

-904 QKTLHDTFS
+904 QQTLHDTFS
-913 RYGRVQAVELSPHT
+913 RYGRVKAVELSPHT
-927 DYQLKAIVQMLS
+927 DYQLKATIQMLS
-939 LQQAIRAI
+939 LQQAISAV
-947 SGLHRYKIGGKRIRV
+947 SGLHRYKIGGKRIQV
-962 SLITSGSSKSLA
+962 SLITGGTSLSWGF
-974 MLSTEIISILQ
+974 MELSDNIIRIHIFLNCFEIISILQ

-999 IYEKKYSHKFVVGDL
+999 IYEKKYSRKLVVGDL
-1014 YRLPEVVAVRE
+1014 YRLSEVVAVRE

-1033 LLSSSQIRQ
+1033 LLPSSQIRQ

-1066 LEYHEPVCRQHYTQQ
+1066 LEYHEPVCREHYTQQ
-1081 NFSEADFD
+1081 DFSEADFD

-1102 STLASEVHSLL
+1102 SALASEVHSLL

-1124 FPDCYAAKFSP
+1124 FTDCYAAKFSP

-1140 ETLEGGVPLEH
+1140 ETLEGGIPLEH

-1179 APNSEPW
+1179 APNSETW

-1210 KSQPSCIMPISKFI
+1210 KSQPSCIMPMNKFI

-1291 KQVAIRDFMQAYH
+1291 KQVAIKDFMQAYH

-1312 VIDYGVCDLMDLLA
+1312 VIDYGICDLMDLLT

-1335 MHQDTDTVICVPKR
+1335 THQDTDTVISVPKR
-1349 ERTAEE
+1349 ERTVEE
-1355 IERTKQFGKEVVDLL
+1355 MERTRQFGKEVVDLL
-1370 RHQPHCRMSFS
+1370 RHQPHCRMAFS

-1412 PDVLMVLE
+1412 PNILMVLE
-1420 CGEEKLLTL
+1420 CGEEKVLTL

-1452 SLPVSQLLTEYS
+1452 SLPVCQLLTEYS

-1469 GLRLQDYDASSLPAL
+1469 GLRLQGYDASSLPAL
-1484 LTKLRHVVKVV
+1484 LAKLCHVVKVV
-1495 DGSEGREVQLIN
+1495 DGSGGREVQLIN

-1522 MSQEEEHVIKGLK
+1522 MSQEEEHVTRGFK
-1535 VEELSQHYQ
+1535 VDELSQHYLT
-1544 SVHGASLNPCEYGFL
+1544 VHGAPLNPCEYGFL

-1570 LVELYH
+1570 LVEVSGNTANGVN
-1576 EEIDENSNTGSTA
+1576 EE
-1589 SGQGEGWVRL
+1589 WVRL

-1607 NVRALLHTYH
+1607 NVRGLLHTYH

-1624 EFPGAY
+1624 EFQGAY

-1635 YSLEPRSYGYA
+1635 CSLEPRSYGYT

-1678 KASLSIPN
+1678 
-1686 SPQPEENTESPRDSP
+1686 
-1701 VSNATSGARSPSN
+1701 V
-1714 TGDDVATESELLCL
+1714 ESELLCL
-1728 TSPVDLLCGPVP
+1728 TSAVDLLCGPVP

-1750 DPVILQQMDLIHFE
+1750 VPLQETDLIHFE
-1764 EKAPPPAES
+1764 EKIPTGQFQFSRFVVFTGIFWQKCKCITVFISVKSPKTNNQCFSLAYN
-1773 DEPDV
+1773 EPF
-1778 AAAAVTG
+1778 
-1785 SIFTP
+1785 I
-1790 TEQPGSTD
+1790 ST
-1798 NSAGTKHPQ
+1798 
-1807 APDMKKIPSSVDSP
+1807 
-1821 SRRGTRSKIRLAANF
+1821 
-1836 SGL
+1836 

>member
-1 MEGLEKE
+1 MMEGLGKE
-8 RSIRSFRP
+8 RSICSSRP
-16 FAWPSHPK
+16 FPWLSHPK
-24 TEAPTLLWKLK
+24 TEASTLLWKLK
-35 DCFSTNETTAPPH
+35 DCFSTNETAAPPH
-48 TDTENSY
+48 TFKENNY

-79 ISQSSQP
+79 SSRS

-96 LPPAC
+96 LPPPC
-101 LPPPQL
+101 LLPPQL
-107 TQDSHQQKPPPKH
+107 PQDSHQQQPP
-120 QQEGPSPKVSNCT
+120 QQQQQKGASPKVSVCT
-133 HCDYCSTDVY
+133 HCDLCSTEGY
-143 GLLGGGGVA
+143 ELLGDGGVV
-152 GSSSSIAGVVSLY
+152 GSNSNIAGVVSLY
-165 TSPGSLGA
+165 MAPGSVEA
-173 PVSTCTISRCG
+173 PISSSNSISRSG
-184 PCSLASSSAHRYKPN
+184 ACSVASSVHQYKHI
-199 LSHRSGGDAPN
+199 LSCGSGGEALD
-210 PLLSLGYKPQLPS
+210 PLLGLGCKPQLPS
-223 SVATSQPL
+223 SVATSQPV

-245 THPSVQHPY
+245 TY
-254 SQSSL
+254 
-259 FPSSAPP
+259 P
-266 AFSLPCFSSQPAPL
+266 AVSLPCSQPSLSPSLAPL
-280 NDSCLASSGYYTC
+280 ASSLPSISSLPASLHGSCLASSGYYTC
-293 GVDCSTA
+293 GVDCSPS

-308 FGDHP
+308 ALGDP

-323 SAQFCS
+323 SAHFCS
-329 NPVHLNV
+329 NPMHLNV
-336 ERTVFVKGAHYCKEC
+336 ERTVCVKGAHYCQEC
-351 LLKPVNGLTSES
+351 VLKPMNGLVSES
-363 DNVWPSV
+363 VNVWPNV
-370 PLPQTTPLPIPI
+370 PIPQTAPIPIPI

-388 SSDGMVLMPS
+388 SSDSLVLMPKNS
-398 TNLGNTGQKY
+398 LGKTGQKY
-408 GSPENS
+408 GSPES
-414 GPENIPPVGVFWD
+414 GGPENIPPVGVFWD

-547 SPALLQ
+547 SQALLQ
-553 HAHRHVAFQDITA
+553 HAHRHVAFQEITA
-566 DLPPRMLVKSQPS
+566 DLPRMLVKAQP
-579 FNLYVHNLPVNCDK
+579 
-593 SLRNSVKLRL
+593 
-603 RRLSDNCGGKVLS
+603 
-616 ISHGTAV
+616 
-623 LRFGSREAAV
+623 
-633 RARKRMENEDVFGH
+633 
-647 RISLSFSPR
+647 
-656 PRDDASPEPEHQSQ
+656 
-670 SHNLLQALPQPFQT
+670 
-684 QDSVFAP
+684 
-691 PPSISS
+691 
-697 FSFLPLEKTRSP
+697 RSP
-709 RRPRRATRPCHTPG
+709 RRPRRASRPCYTPG
-723 PLPERP
+723 PVPERP
-729 YSPRRGCSG
+729 YSPKRGCSG
-738 PPGGPP
+738 PPGGAP
-744 AKPHQELCSL
+744 AKPHQELGSVE
-754 DGKPRIDFHHLD
+754 GKPKMGFQYLD
-766 KGRAASSPPH
+766 KGRPASSSPH
-776 SNCETGTSEQ
+776 SNGETGSLEQ
-786 LSKPVLA
+786 LPKPGLT
-793 GESMYKRRREG
+793 GESMYRRRREG
-804 SNPRSVTESPVEQ
+804 SSPRSAIESPLEQ
-817 GDRSSGEF
+817 GDRSSAEF

-854 RSASPCL
+854 RSTSPCL

-869 AAPRSPCPEG
+869 SAPRSPRPEG
-879 PFDLFSER
+879 PPEPFSEG

-904 QKTLHDTFS
+904 QQTLHDTFS
-913 RYGRVQAVELSPHT
+913 RYGRVKAVELSPHT
-927 DYQLKAIVQMLS
+927 DYQLKATIQMLS
-939 LQQAIRAI
+939 LQQAISAV
-947 SGLHRYKIGGKRIRV
+947 SGLHRYKIGGKRIQV
-962 SLITSGSSKSLA
+962 SLITGGSSKSLA
-974 MLSTEIISILQ
+974 MLSSEIISILQ
-985 DAPANCLPLFKFTE
+985 EAPANCLPLFKFTE
-999 IYEKKYSHKFVVGDL
+999 IYEKKYSRKLVIGDL
-1014 YRLPEVVAVRE
+1014 YRLPDVVAVRE

-1033 LLSSSQIRQ
+1033 LLPSSQIRQ

-1047 SQSQEGSSSASGS
+1047 SQSQEGSSSTSGS

-1066 LEYHEPVCRQHYTQQ
+1066 LDYHDPVCRQHYAQQ
-1081 NFSEADFD
+1081 DFSEADFD

-1124 FPDCYAAKFSP
+1124 FPDCYEAKFSP
-1135 LQLGN
+1135 LKVGN
-1140 ETLEGGVPLEH
+1140 ETLERGVPLEH

-1234 CRVSDYGYSKLLEL
+1234 CRVSDYGYTKLLEL

-1304 WCFSRDWR
+1304 WCFSRDWK
-1312 VIDYGVCDLMDLLA
+1312 VIDYGVCDLMDLLT

-1335 MHQDTDTVICVPKR
+1335 THQDTDTVISVPKR
-1349 ERTAEE
+1349 ERTVEE
-1355 IERTKQFGKEVVDLL
+1355 MERTKQFGKEVVDLL
-1370 RHQPHCRMSFS
+1370 RHQPHCRMPFS

-1393 QCKLSYYGFTKLM
+1393 QCKLSYYGFTKLI

-1412 PDVLMVLE
+1412 PEVLMVLE
-1420 CGEEKLLTL
+1420 CGEEKVLTL

-1452 SLPVSQLLTEYS
+1452 SLPVNQLLTEYS

-1484 LTKLRHVVKVV
+1484 LAKLCHVVKVV
-1495 DGSEGREVQLIN
+1495 DGSEGREVLLIN

-1522 MSQEEEHVIKGLK
+1522 MSQEEQVTRGLK
-1535 VEELSQHYQ
+1535 VEELSHHYLA
-1544 SVHGASLNPCEYGFL
+1544 VHGAPLNPCEYGFL

-1576 EEIDENSNTGSTA
+1576 EEPDESATCENTAG
-1589 SGQGEGWVRL
+1589 GRGEDWVRL
-1599 TRLYQFAR
+1599 TRLYLFAR

-1624 EFPGAY
+1624 EFQGAY
-1630 NKFTG
+1630 KKFTG
-1635 YSLEPRSYGYA
+1635 CSIEPRSYGYT

-1678 KASLSIPN
+1678 RVSSSVPN
-1686 SPQPEENTESPRDSP
+1686 SPQPGENTESPRDSP
-1701 VSNATSGARSPSN
+1701 ISNTDSGAHSP
-1714 TGDDVATESELLCL
+1714 GGDVAAESELLCL
-1728 TSPVDLLCGPVP
+1728 TSPMDLLCGPVP

-1750 DPVILQQMDLIHFE
+1750 DPVLLQQADLIHFE
-1764 EKAPPPAES
+1764 EKTPPPQPPTES
-1773 DEPDV
+1773 DEPET
-1778 AAAAVTG
+1778 AAVAVAK
-1785 SIFTP
+1785 P
-1790 TEQPGSTD
+1790 PPPPLST
-1798 NSAGTKHPQ
+1798 
-1807 APDMKKIPSSVDSP
+1807 DSP
-1821 SRRGTRSKIRLAANF
+1821 SRRATRSRIKLAANF
-1836 SGL
+1836 SFTADL

>member
-1 MEGLEKE
+1 M
-8 RSIRSFRP
+8 
-16 FAWPSHPK
+16 
-24 TEAPTLLWKLK
+24 
-35 DCFSTNETTAPPH
+35 
-48 TDTENSY
+48 
-55 MESRKAVLELKD
+55 
-67 VPPPP
+67 
-72 PPPHHTS
+72 
-79 ISQSSQP
+79 
-86 SQPFSLAPLP
+86 
-96 LPPAC
+96 
-101 LPPPQL
+101 
-107 TQDSHQQKPPPKH
+107 
-120 QQEGPSPKVSNCT
+120 
-133 HCDYCSTDVY
+133 
-143 GLLGGGGVA
+143 
-152 GSSSSIAGVVSLY
+152 
-165 TSPGSLGA
+165 
-173 PVSTCTISRCG
+173 
-184 PCSLASSSAHRYKPN
+184 
-199 LSHRSGGDAPN
+199 
-210 PLLSLGYKPQLPS
+210 
-223 SVATSQPL
+223 
-231 SSHPYLPCCSGLLH
+231 
-245 THPSVQHPY
+245 
-254 SQSSL
+254 
-259 FPSSAPP
+259 
-266 AFSLPCFSSQPAPL
+266 
-280 NDSCLASSGYYTC
+280 
-293 GVDCSTA
+293 
-300 ARRSQRST
+300 
-308 FGDHP
+308 
-313 TTTTITTTTT
+313 
-323 SAQFCS
+323 
-329 NPVHLNV
+329 HLNV
-336 ERTVFVKGAHYCKEC
+336 ERTVCVRGAHYCQEC
-351 LLKPVNGLTSES
+351 LLKPMNGLVSES
-363 DNVWPSV
+363 VNAWPNVPI
-370 PLPQTTPLPIPI
+370 PQTTPIPIPI

-388 SSDGMVLMPS
+388 SSDSLMLMS
-398 TNLGNTGQKY
+398 KTSLSKTGQKY
-408 GSPENS
+408 ESA

-433 PSGRSAGAVVQRIR
+433 PSGRSAGSVVERIR

-547 SPALLQ
+547 SQALLQ
-553 HAHRHVAFQDITA
+553 HAHRHVAFQEITA
-566 DLPPRMLVKSQPS
+566 DLPRMLVK
-579 FNLYVHNLPVNCDK
+579 
-593 SLRNSVKLRL
+593 
-603 RRLSDNCGGKVLS
+603 
-616 ISHGTAV
+616 A
-623 LRFGSREAAV
+623 
-633 RARKRMENEDVFGH
+633 
-647 RISLSFSPR
+647 
-656 PRDDASPEPEHQSQ
+656 
-670 SHNLLQALPQPFQT
+670 
-684 QDSVFAP
+684 
-691 PPSISS
+691 
-697 FSFLPLEKTRSP
+697 
-709 RRPRRATRPCHTPG
+709 
-723 PLPERP
+723 
-729 YSPRRGCSG
+729 
-738 PPGGPP
+738 
-744 AKPHQELCSL
+744 QELGSVE
-754 DGKPRIDFHHLD
+754 GKPKMDFQYLN
-766 KGRAASSPPH
+766 KGRPASSSPH
-776 SNCETGTSEQ
+776 SNGETGSLEQ
-786 LSKPVLA
+786 VTKPGLT
-793 GESMYKRRREG
+793 GESIYRRRREG
-804 SNPRSVTESPVEQ
+804 SNPRSATESPVEQ
-817 GDRSSGEF
+817 GDRSSAEF

-869 AAPRSPCPEG
+869 TAPRSPRPEG
-879 PFDLFSER
+879 TPEPFSEG

-904 QKTLHDTFS
+904 QQTLHDTFS
-913 RYGRVQAVELSPHT
+913 RYGRVKAVELSPHT
-927 DYQLKAIVQMLS
+927 DYQLKATIQMLS
-939 LQQAIRAI
+939 LQQAISAV
-947 SGLHRYKIGGKRIRV
+947 SGLHRYKIGGKRIQV
-962 SLITSGSSKSLA
+962 SLITGGSCKSLA
-974 MLSTEIISILQ
+974 MLSSEIISILQ
-985 DAPANCLPLFKFTE
+985 EAPANCLPLFKFTE
-999 IYEKKYSHKFVVGDL
+999 IYEKKYSRKLVVGDL
-1014 YRLPEVVAVRE
+1014 YRLPDIVAVRE

-1033 LLSSSQIRQ
+1033 LLPSSQIRQ

-1047 SQSQEGSSSASGS
+1047 SQSQEGSSSTSGS

-1066 LEYHEPVCRQHYTQQ
+1066 LDYHEPVCRQHYAQQ
-1081 NFSEADFD
+1081 DFSEADFD

-1124 FPDCYAAKFSP
+1124 FTDCYEDKFSQ
-1135 LQLGN
+1135 LQVGN
-1140 ETLEGGVPLEH
+1140 ETLEDSVPLEH

-1168 KVIKWIHNKPP
+1168 KVIKWIHNRPP
-1179 APNSEPW
+1179 APNSESW

-1210 KSQPSCIMPISKFI
+1210 KSQPSCMMPISKFI

-1234 CRVSDYGYSKLLEL
+1234 CRVSDYGYTKLLEL

-1291 KQVAIRDFMQAYH
+1291 KQVAINDFMQAYH

-1312 VIDYGVCDLMDLLA
+1312 VIDYGVCDLMDLLT

-1335 MHQDTDTVICVPKR
+1335 THQETDTIISVPKR
-1349 ERTAEE
+1349 ERTVEE
-1355 IERTKQFGKEVVDLL
+1355 MERTKQFGKEVVDLL
-1370 RHQPHCRMSFS
+1370 RHQPHCRMPFS

-1412 PDVLMVLE
+1412 PEVLMVLE
-1420 CGEEKLLTL
+1420 CGEEKVLTL

-1452 SLPVSQLLTEYS
+1452 SLPVNQLLTEYS

-1484 LTKLRHVVKVV
+1484 LAKLCHVVKVV
-1495 DGSEGREVQLIN
+1495 DGSEGREVLLIN

-1522 MSQEEEHVIKGLK
+1522 MSQEDQVTKGLK
-1535 VEELSQHYQ
+1535 VEELSQRYLA
-1544 SVHGASLNPCEYGFL
+1544 VHGAPLNPCEYGFL

-1576 EEIDENSNTGSTA
+1576 EEYDESATFGNTAGSR
-1589 SGQGEGWVRL
+1589 SEDWVRL

-1607 NVRALLHTYH
+1607 YVRALLHTYH

-1624 EFPGAY
+1624 EFQGAY

-1635 YSLEPRSYGYA
+1635 CSIEPRSYGYT

-1678 KASLSIPN
+1678 RASSSVPN
-1686 SPQPEENTESPRDSP
+1686 SPQPGENTESPRDSP
-1701 VSNATSGARSPSN
+1701 ISSVDSGAQSS
-1714 TGDDVATESELLCL
+1714 GGDVAAESELLCL
-1728 TSPVDLLCGPVP
+1728 TSPMDLLCGPVP

-1750 DPVILQQMDLIHFE
+1750 DPVLLQQADLIHFE
-1764 EKAPPPAES
+1764 EKTPPPQPPTEN
-1773 DEPDV
+1773 DEPVV
-1778 AAAAVTG
+1778 AVAK
-1785 SIFTP
+1785 P
-1790 TEQPGSTD
+1790 P
-1798 NSAGTKHPQ
+1798 PP
-1807 APDMKKIPSSVDSP
+1807 PDMKPPLSTDSP
-1821 SRRGTRSKIRLAANF
+1821 SRRATRSRIKLAANF
-1836 SGL
+1836 TFTADL

>member
-1 MEGLEKE
+1 MEGLGAE
-8 RSIRSFRP
+8 RSLCSSRP
-16 FAWPSHPK
+16 FPWLRHPQ
-24 TEAPTLLWKLK
+24 TEASTLLWKL
-35 DCFSTNETTAPPH
+35 DDRFPTNEAPSAH
-48 TDTENSY
+48 RADTENTY
-55 MESRKAVLELKD
+55 MDSRKAVLELKD

-72 PPPHHTS
+72 HHTS
-79 ISQSSQP
+79 SSHP
-86 SQPFSLAPLP
+86 SQPFPLAPLAMP
-96 LPPAC
+96 PPRLP
-101 LPPPQL
+101 PPPQL
-107 TQDSHQQKPPPKH
+107 THDSHQQPPQSQL
-120 QQEGPSPKVSNCT
+120 QQEGTSPKPMN
-133 HCDYCSTDVY
+133 
-143 GLLGGGGVA
+143 G
-152 GSSSSIAGVVSLY
+152 
-165 TSPGSLGA
+165 
-173 PVSTCTISRCG
+173 
-184 PCSLASSSAHRYKPN
+184 LASDLEKAWPN
-199 LSHRSGGDAPN
+199 API
-210 PLLSLGYKPQLPS
+210 PQ
-223 SVATSQPL
+223 
-231 SSHPYLPCCSGLLH
+231 
-245 THPSVQHPY
+245 
-254 SQSSL
+254 
-259 FPSSAPP
+259 SAPM
-266 AFSLPCFSSQPAPL
+266 
-280 NDSCLASSGYYTC
+280 
-293 GVDCSTA
+293 
-300 ARRSQRST
+300 
-308 FGDHP
+308 
-313 TTTTITTTTT
+313 
-323 SAQFCS
+323 
-329 NPVHLNV
+329 
-336 ERTVFVKGAHYCKEC
+336 
-351 LLKPVNGLTSES
+351 
-363 DNVWPSV
+363 
-370 PLPQTTPLPIPI
+370 PIPI

-388 SSDGMVLMPS
+388 ASDGMMLMPS
-398 TNLGNTGQKY
+398 ANLGKTGQKY
-408 GSPENS
+408 GSPENG

-433 PSGRSAGAVVQRIR
+433 PSGRCAGAVVQRIR
-447 SRFFQG
+447 SNFFQG

-467 ESKAVIQELN
+467 ENKAVIQELN

-539 ILVHGNHT
+539 ILVHGSHT
-547 SPALLQ
+547 SSALLQ
-553 HAHRHVAFQDITA
+553 HAHRHMAFQDITA
-566 DLPPRMLVKSQPS
+566 DLPPRLLVKAQPS
-579 FNLYVHNLPVNCDK
+579 FNLLYVHNLPVNCDK
-593 SLRNSVKLRL
+593 SLRNAVKLRL
-603 RRLSDNCGGKVLS
+603 RRLSDNCGGKVLGVAQ
-616 ISHGTAV
+616 GTAV
-623 LRFGSREAAV
+623 LRFGSAEAAA
-633 RARKRMENEDVFGH
+633 RAHKRMENEDVFGR
-647 RISLSFSPR
+647 RISVSFSPR
-656 PRDDASPEPEHQSQ
+656 PRDDASPEPEPEPESRPHP
-670 SHNLLQALPQPFQT
+670 LTLAQT
-684 QDSVFAP
+684 GQNQDFMFESPLSLSTSA
-691 PPSISS
+691 
-697 FSFLPLEKTRSP
+697 FLPLGMQRSP
-709 RRPRRATRPCHTPG
+709 RRPRRATRPSHASG

-738 PPGGPP
+738 PPGGAP
-744 AKPHQELCSL
+744 AKPHQDPGILE
-754 DGKPRIDFHHLD
+754 GKPRMSFHPLE
-766 KGRAASSPPH
+766 KGRAASSSPQ
-776 SNCETGTSEQ
+776 SNGETGAVEP
-786 LSKPVLA
+786 LSKPGLT
-793 GESMYKRRREG
+793 GESMYRKRRDG
-804 SNPRSVTESPVEQ
+804 SHPRSVTESPIEQ
-817 GDRSSGEF
+817 ADRSSGDF

-843 PLVLSQGSWSS
+843 PLILSPGSWSS

-861 SSRSSPLL
+861 SSRSSPLP
-869 AAPRSPCPEG
+869 AATRSPCPEG
-879 PFDLFSER
+879 PHEPFSDG

-904 QKTLHDTFS
+904 QQTLHETFS
-913 RYGRVQAVELSPHT
+913 RYGRVKAVELNPHT
-927 DYQLKAIVQMLS
+927 DYQLKATIQMFS
-939 LQQAIRAI
+939 LQQAISAV
-947 SGLHRYKIGGKRIRV
+947 SGLHRYKIGGKRIQV
-962 SLITSGSSKSLA
+962 SLITGGSNKSLFL
-974 MLSTEIISILQ
+974 LSSEIISILQ
-985 DAPANCLPLFKFTE
+985 DAPASCLPLFKFSE
-999 IYEKKYSHKFVVGDL
+999 IYEKKYSRKLVAGDL
-1014 YRLPEVVAVRE
+1014 YRLPDVVAVRE

-1033 LLSSSQIRQ
+1033 LLPSSQIRQ

-1047 SQSQEGSSSASGS
+1047 SKSQEGSSAGGS

-1066 LEYHEPVCRQHYTQQ
+1066 LEYHEPVCREHYTQRD
-1081 NFSEADFD
+1081 FSEADFD
-1089 PDSYKIPFVVMSL
+1089 PDSYQIPFVVMSL
-1102 STLASEVHSLL
+1102 STIASEVHSLL

-1124 FPDCYAAKFSP
+1124 FPDCYAAKFGL

-1179 APNSEPW
+1179 APNCEPW

-1210 KSQPSCIMPISKFI
+1210 KSQPSCLMPMSKFI

-1291 KQVAIRDFMQAYH
+1291 KHVSIKDFMQAYH

-1312 VIDYGVCDLMDLLA
+1312 VIDYGTCDLMDLLT

-1335 MHQDTDTVICVPKR
+1335 THQDMDTVISVPKR
-1349 ERTAEE
+1349 ERTADE

-1370 RHQPHCRMSFS
+1370 RHQPHCRMAFS

-1412 PDVLMVLE
+1412 PNIVMVLE
-1420 CGEEKLLTL
+1420 CGEEKVLTL

-1446 RAQKNS
+1446 RVQKNS

-1484 LTKLRHVVKVV
+1484 LAKLCHVVKVA

-1522 MSQEEEHVIKGLK
+1522 MSQEEQQVTRGLR
-1535 VEELSQHYQ
+1535 VEELSQHYLI
-1544 SVHGASLNPCEYGFL
+1544 VYGAPLNPCEYGFL

-1570 LVELYH
+1570 LVELYN
-1576 EEIDENSNTGSTA
+1576 IENNNDDNAGNGA
-1589 SGQGEGWVRL
+1589 SGYGEEWVRL

-1624 EFPGAY
+1624 EFQAAY
-1630 NKFTG
+1630 SKFTG
-1635 YSLEPRSYGYA
+1635 CGLEPRPFGYT

-1678 KASLSIPN
+1678 RASPSVPC
-1686 SPQPEENTESPRDSP
+1686 SPQPGQSMESPTS
-1701 VSNATSGARSPSN
+1701 SLTSIATSGTHSPD
-1714 TGDDVATESELLCL
+1714 GAAESELAFL
-1728 TSPVDLLCGPVP
+1728 TSSGDLLCGPVP

-1750 DPVILQQMDLIHFE
+1750 DPVLLQETDLIHFE
-1764 EKAPPPAES
+1764 EKTPQTVSGEPEVAAVAESASDPDDSAARPPSPPPNATCTAS
-1773 DEPDV
+1773 
-1778 AAAAVTG
+1778 
-1785 SIFTP
+1785 
-1790 TEQPGSTD
+1790 
-1798 NSAGTKHPQ
+1798 
-1807 APDMKKIPSSVDSP
+1807 MDSP
-1821 SRRGTRSKIRLAANF
+1821 SRRGTRSRIKLAANF
-1836 SGL
+1836 SFTAGL